1 MRMNRTSLISA
12 ILFVLAACPAALS
25 GQEEPPPPVRP
36 PHRILLQLDQLDPE
50 QISSADRQVLAS
62 RQAEVNAAEI
72 SAGYDVSE
80 GAWKYQQAVCPVFP
94 GTILLHY
101 ESDTGTAHSS
111 RFVAVIPRGETA
123 VRIIP
128 VLRGGNTPFKSAY
141 KNGNTIA
148 VFNETITREGVKV
161 DGSEMS
167 EHDEWVKLALCYA
180 EMTGEHPTTL
190 LTDTL
195 YGEAYERNVNVP
207 VRRIQS
213 EASFLDPSKT
223 GYSYL
228 LEFCDVN
235 DPKATV
241 QWDLLFDRTGLLKEV
256 NRQPRPLNTPL
267 RTLTTQTDL
276 VPAQQTPTP

>member
-1 MRMNRTSLISA
+1 MNRAFLISA
-12 ILFVLAACPAALS
+12 ILVVLAASPAAFA

-36 PHRILLQLDQLDPE
+36 PHRILLQVNQLDPE
-50 QISSADRQVLAS
+50 QISSVDRQVLTS
-62 RQAEVNAAEI
+62 RQTQLNAAQI
-72 SAGYDVSE
+72 AAGYDISE
-80 GAWKYQQAVCPVFP
+80 GMWKYQQAVCPVFP

-101 ESDTGTAHSS
+101 ESDAGTTHAS
-111 RFVAVIPRGETA
+111 RFVAVVPRGETA
-123 VRIIP
+123 VRIVP

-141 KNGNTIA
+141 KNANTIA
-148 VFNETITREGVKV
+148 VFNETMTREGVKV

-167 EHDEWVKLALCYA
+167 EHDEWVNLALCYA

-195 YGEAYERNVNVP
+195 YGEAYERNVNMP

-228 LEFCDVN
+228 LEFSDVN

-241 QWDLLFDRTGLLKEV
+241 QWDLLFDRTGSLKEV
-256 NRQPRPLNTPL
+256 SREPRPLNTPL

-276 VPAQQTPTP
+276 VPAQQAPTP